1 MSNNTNIEEKKR
13 AYKIET
19 IKVLEK
25 FWKMKYNIVPEG
37 MYQKTLD
44 YKKDMKNL
52 IDILLEEKKREK
64 LLKLKKIKLKQSSSI
79 KSMEHLSPN
88 VKTIITK
95 IGRNYGKIRNSIAN
109 ISKTNGL
116 YLRQNAIKALDNLN
130 SEEKNQNMEKIIED
144 DKYNINYYKTQR
156 NKKFIL
162 NDVNALER
170 KSFNN
175 FLYSNASYRKQLNFA
190 FLKYNPNKHLE
201 NLKLLVQ
208 TEPLIRKDVNIIKK
222 EVDEDIKWKC
232 DKHHFRK
239 KYELLKKRF
248 KRSNSVQTDPK
259 LQLDNQNKKILPNLN
274 TKETVKIMKI
284 LTPSFSDK
292 KIFNIYDIKKKE
304 EDSKIIIHKE
314 KKLEELKNI
323 LKASSGI
330 NELIKDNNINKKIDM
345 FKTNYDIKVKLS
357 EYYDDNNKNLLETDY
372 FYEEKKNIINKLG
385 NIYEFKIS
393 NNLKEKEKENKLKGK
408 IINDNDAFNLKL
420 IEEKNDAI
428 NDIDENIKDNIF

>member
-79 KSMEHLSPN
+79 KSMEHISPN

-222 EVDEDIKWKC
+222 EVDEDIKWRC

-239 KYELLKKRF
+239 KYEILKKRF

-259 LQLDNQNKKILPNLN
+259 LQLDNQNKKIMPNLN

>member
-79 KSMEHLSPN
+79 KSMEHISPN

-162 NDVNALER
+162 NDVNTLER

-222 EVDEDIKWKC
+222 EVDEDIKWRC

-239 KYELLKKRF
+239 KYEILKKRF

-274 TKETVKIMKI
+274 TKETVNIMKI

>member
-79 KSMEHLSPN
+79 KSMEHISPN

-393 NNLKEKEKENKLKGK
+393 NNLKEKEKENKLKEK

>member
-79 KSMEHLSPN
+79 KSMEHISPN

-170 KSFNN
+170 KSYNN

-222 EVDEDIKWKC
+222 EVDEDIKWRC

-239 KYELLKKRF
+239 KYEILKKRF

-292 KIFNIYDIKKKE
+292 KIFIKKKE

>member
-25 FWKMKYNIVPEG
+25 FWKMKNNIVPEG

-79 KSMEHLSPN
+79 KSMEHISPN

-162 NDVNALER
+162 NDVNSLER

-222 EVDEDIKWKC
+222 EVDEDIKWRC

-239 KYELLKKRF
+239 KYEILKKRF

-274 TKETVKIMKI
+274 TKETVNIMKI

>member
-239 KYELLKKRF
+239 KYEILKKRF

>member
-79 KSMEHLSPN
+79 KSMEHISPN

-95 IGRNYGKIRNSIAN
+95 IGRNYGKIRNSITN

-222 EVDEDIKWKC
+222 EVDEDIKWRC

-239 KYELLKKRF
+239 KYEILKKRF

-393 NNLKEKEKENKLKGK
+393 NNLKEKEKENKLKEK

>member
-79 KSMEHLSPN
+79 KSMEHISPN

-162 NDVNALER
+162 NDVNSLER

-222 EVDEDIKWKC
+222 EVDEDIKWRC

-239 KYELLKKRF
+239 KYEILKKRF

>member
-79 KSMEHLSPN
+79 KSMEHISPN

-222 EVDEDIKWKC
+222 EVDEDIKWRC

-239 KYELLKKRF
+239 KYEILKKRF

-393 NNLKEKEKENKLKGK
+393 NNLKEKEKENKLKRK

>member
-170 KSFNN
+170 KSYNN

-222 EVDEDIKWKC
+222 EVDEDIKWRC

-239 KYELLKKRF
+239 KYEILKKRF

-393 NNLKEKEKENKLKGK
+393 NNLKEKEKENKLKEK

>member
-79 KSMEHLSPN
+79 KSMEHISPN

-95 IGRNYGKIRNSIAN
+95 IGRNYGKIRNSITN

-156 NKKFIL
+156 NKKFMQVI
-162 NDVNALER
+162 E
-170 KSFNN
+170 
-175 FLYSNASYRKQLNFA
+175 SN
-190 FLKYNPNKHLE
+190 
-201 NLKLLVQ
+201 
-208 TEPLIRKDVNIIKK
+208 
-222 EVDEDIKWKC
+222 
-232 DKHHFRK
+232 
-239 KYELLKKRF
+239 
-248 KRSNSVQTDPK
+248 
-259 LQLDNQNKKILPNLN
+259 
-274 TKETVKIMKI
+274 
-284 LTPSFSDK
+284 
-292 KIFNIYDIKKKE
+292 
-304 EDSKIIIHKE
+304 
-314 KKLEELKNI
+314 
-323 LKASSGI
+323 
-330 NELIKDNNINKKIDM
+330 
-345 FKTNYDIKVKLS
+345 
-357 EYYDDNNKNLLETDY
+357 
-372 FYEEKKNIINKLG
+372 
-385 NIYEFKIS
+385 
-393 NNLKEKEKENKLKGK
+393 
-408 IINDNDAFNLKL
+408 
-420 IEEKNDAI
+420 
-428 NDIDENIKDNIF
+428 

>member
-170 KSFNN
+170 KSYNN

-222 EVDEDIKWKC
+222 EVDEDIKWRC

-393 NNLKEKEKENKLKGK
+393 NNLKEKEKENKLKEK

>member
-222 EVDEDIKWKC
+222 EVDEDIKWRC

-239 KYELLKKRF
+239 KYEILKKRF

-393 NNLKEKEKENKLKGK
+393 NNLKEKEKENKLKEK

>member
-393 NNLKEKEKENKLKGK
+393 NKLKEKEKENKLKEK

>member
-79 KSMEHLSPN
+79 KSMEHISPN

-222 EVDEDIKWKC
+222 EVDENIKWRC

-239 KYELLKKRF
+239 KYEILKKRF

>member
-79 KSMEHLSPN
+79 KSMEHISPN

-95 IGRNYGKIRNSIAN
+95 IGRNYGKIRNSITN

-222 EVDEDIKWKC
+222 EVDEDIKWRC

-239 KYELLKKRF
+239 KYEILKKRF

>member
-79 KSMEHLSPN
+79 KSMEHISPN

-222 EVDEDIKWKC
+222 EVDENIKWRC

-239 KYELLKKRF
+239 KYEILKKRF

-314 KKLEELKNI
+314 KNWKN
-323 LKASSGI
+323 
-330 NELIKDNNINKKIDM
+330 
-345 FKTNYDIKVKLS
+345 
-357 EYYDDNNKNLLETDY
+357 
-372 FYEEKKNIINKLG
+372 
-385 NIYEFKIS
+385 
-393 NNLKEKEKENKLKGK
+393 
-408 IINDNDAFNLKL
+408 
-420 IEEKNDAI
+420 
-428 NDIDENIKDNIF
+428 

>member
-79 KSMEHLSPN
+79 KSMEHISPN

-170 KSFNN
+170 KSYNN

-222 EVDEDIKWKC
+222 EVDEDIKWRC
-232 DKHHFRK
+232 NKHHFRK
-239 KYELLKKRF
+239 KYEILKKRF

>member
-25 FWKMKYNIVPEG
+25 FWKKKYNIVPEG

-79 KSMEHLSPN
+79 KSMEHISPN

-170 KSFNN
+170 KSYNN

-222 EVDEDIKWKC
+222 EVDEDIKWRC

-239 KYELLKKRF
+239 KYEILKKRF

>member
-79 KSMEHLSPN
+79 KSMEHISPN

-222 EVDEDIKWKC
+222 EVDEDIKWRC

-239 KYELLKKRF
+239 KYEILKKRF

>member
-79 KSMEHLSPN
+79 KSMEHISPN

-170 KSFNN
+170 KSYNN
-175 FLYSNASYRKQLNFA
+175 FLYSNASYRRQLNFA

-222 EVDEDIKWKC
+222 EVDEDIKWRC

-239 KYELLKKRF
+239 KYEILKKRF

>member
-79 KSMEHLSPN
+79 KSMEHISPN

-222 EVDEDIKWKC
+222 EVDEDIKWRC

-239 KYELLKKRF
+239 KYEILKKRF
-248 KRSNSVQTDPK
+248 KRSNSVQADPK

>member
-79 KSMEHLSPN
+79 KSMEHISPN

-222 EVDEDIKWKC
+222 EVDEDIKWRC

-239 KYELLKKRF
+239 KYEILKKRF

-393 NNLKEKEKENKLKGK
+393 NNLKEKEKENKLKEK

>member
-79 KSMEHLSPN
+79 KSMEHISPN

-162 NDVNALER
+162 NDVNTLER

-222 EVDEDIKWKC
+222 EVDEDIKWRC

-239 KYELLKKRF
+239 KYEILKKRF

>member
-25 FWKMKYNIVPEG
+25 FWKMKNNIVPEG

-79 KSMEHLSPN
+79 KSMEHISPN

-95 IGRNYGKIRNSIAN
+95 IGRNYGKIRNSITN

-162 NDVNALER
+162 NDVNTLER

-222 EVDEDIKWKC
+222 EVDEDIKWRC

-239 KYELLKKRF
+239 KYEILKKRF

>member
-25 FWKMKYNIVPEG
+25 FWKMKNNIVPEG

-79 KSMEHLSPN
+79 KSMEHISPN

-222 EVDEDIKWKC
+222 EVDEDIKWRC

-239 KYELLKKRF
+239 KYEILKKRF

>member
-79 KSMEHLSPN
+79 KSMEHISPN

-95 IGRNYGKIRNSIAN
+95 IGRNYGKIRNSITN

-222 EVDEDIKWKC
+222 EVDEDIKWRC

-239 KYELLKKRF
+239 KYEILKKRF
-248 KRSNSVQTDPK
+248 KRSNSVQADPK

>member
-25 FWKMKYNIVPEG
+25 FWKMKNNIVPEG

-79 KSMEHLSPN
+79 KSMEHISPN

-170 KSFNN
+170 KSYNN

-222 EVDEDIKWKC
+222 EVDEDIKWRC

-239 KYELLKKRF
+239 KYEILKKRF

>member
-79 KSMEHLSPN
+79 KSMEHISPN

-170 KSFNN
+170 KSYNN

-222 EVDEDIKWKC
+222 EVDEDIKWRC

-239 KYELLKKRF
+239 KYEILKKRF

-393 NNLKEKEKENKLKGK
+393 NNLKEKEKENKLKEK

>member
-79 KSMEHLSPN
+79 KSMEHISPN

-95 IGRNYGKIRNSIAN
+95 IGRNYGKIRNSITN

-170 KSFNN
+170 KSYNN

-222 EVDEDIKWKC
+222 EVDEDIKWRC

-239 KYELLKKRF
+239 KYEILKKRF

>member
-79 KSMEHLSPN
+79 KSMEHISPN
-88 VKTIITK
+88 VKTIIAK
-95 IGRNYGKIRNSIAN
+95 IGRNYGKIRNSITN

-222 EVDEDIKWKC
+222 EVDEDIKWRC

-239 KYELLKKRF
+239 KYEILKKRF

>member
-79 KSMEHLSPN
+79 KSMEHISPN

-170 KSFNN
+170 KSYNN

-232 DKHHFRK
+232 DKHHFKK
-239 KYELLKKRF
+239 KYEILKKRF

>member
-79 KSMEHLSPN
+79 KSMEHISPN

-95 IGRNYGKIRNSIAN
+95 IGRNYGKIRNSITN

-162 NDVNALER
+162 NDVNTLER

-222 EVDEDIKWKC
+222 EVDEDIKWRC

-239 KYELLKKRF
+239 KYEILKKRF

>member
-79 KSMEHLSPN
+79 KSMEHISPN

-170 KSFNN
+170 KSYNN

-222 EVDEDIKWKC
+222 EVDEDIKWRC
-232 DKHHFRK
+232 DKHHFKK
-239 KYELLKKRF
+239 KYEILKKRF

>member
-79 KSMEHLSPN
+79 KSMEHISPN

-170 KSFNN
+170 KSYNN

-222 EVDEDIKWKC
+222 EVDEDIKWRC

-239 KYELLKKRF
+239 KYEILKKRF

-393 NNLKEKEKENKLKGK
+393 NKLKEKEKENKLKEK

>member
-79 KSMEHLSPN
+79 KSMEHISPN

-170 KSFNN
+170 KSYNN

-222 EVDEDIKWKC
+222 EVDEDIKWRC

-239 KYELLKKRF
+239 KYEILKKRF